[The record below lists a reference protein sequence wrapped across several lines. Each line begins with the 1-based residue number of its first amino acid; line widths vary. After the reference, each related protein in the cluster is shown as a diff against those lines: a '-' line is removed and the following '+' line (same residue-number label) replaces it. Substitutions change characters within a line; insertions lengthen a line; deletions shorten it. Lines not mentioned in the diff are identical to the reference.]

1 MKSLYSDNHEM
12 SVFELKNKY
21 LKTESKLSKE
31 IRILS
36 EVEKVWIKYDL
47 DDNNTLDFD
56 EIAMY
61 LR

>member
-1 MKSLYSDNHEM
+1 MKKDDHPEM
-12 SVFELKNKY
+12 SVFELKRKY
-21 LKTESKLSKE
+21 LYSESKTSRD

-36 EVEKVWIKYDL
+36 EVEKIWIKYDL
-47 DDNNTLDFD
+47 DENMVLDFD